1 MKDPR
6 AIGRVVVVA
15 LLLLLT
21 FTASA
26 SAHVKKRNL
35 WSVTQAESI
44 HTIRGVTFSDFTI
57 SCEGMGARKIISVNR
72 SEGRV
77 DRYATYHYFT
87 CDGRGPLCRGG
98 ISGQRR
104 IEYVLHPLGPY
115 HGTSSRYAA
124 TGVWIH
130 DC

>member
-1 MKDPR
+1 MTDPR
-6 AIGRVVVVA
+6 AIGRVVAVVF
-15 LLLLLT
+15 LLLLT
-21 FTASA
+21 FTATA

-44 HTIRGVTFSDFTI
+44 HTIRGVRFSDFKI
-57 SCEGMGARKIISVNR
+57 SCEGMGAPKIIRVDR

-77 DRYATYHYFT
+77 DRYATYRHFT
-87 CDGRGPLCRGG
+87 CNGRGPLCRGG
-98 ISGQRR
+98 ISGQRK

-115 HGTSSRYAA
+115 HGTSSRYLA